1 MRRQRSVS
9 FYADTQEEY
18 MEELKNKKSI
28 SERRRCRSN
37 SYQLNNSNNKDI
49 SKNFEYLQK
58 KKFFQS
64 YDDLEIEQLG
74 VNSTYQLAKIENQDI
89 EDNEGGLIQ
98 KIKNINQL
106 FKQNNNN
113 SFFSNLT
120 PFSKNIIGKIGYKKN
135 KKNEKVYKRHR
146 SNPYN
151 YININNIN
159 NELANNINNEQENKD
174 EKDSD
179 EKDSDEK
186 NFISGIGHRSY
197 QMRYLGLKNPHE
209 DSVIEKRERIN
220 SIIENSDKNEETSF
234 MDNLNIN
241 ELSNTQMKGNENY
254 QSSDSDINI
263 KENSEIV
270 YYDNPNE
277 ENEEIE
283 LKKEN
288 SLNSYENSGDE
299 FELKSEKSF
308 ENSSKKDDKSNRKYT
323 FDIKAFIPNS
333 GDNKDEGNK
342 DSDQLKALQN
352 FISNNEFLS
361 KNIDYV
367 DEHLKFLISGT
378 DALSKKI
385 FLNQLLNTK
394 INHEEHTSESINI
407 TKKVIKLLGDYIKLE
422 LYEENC
428 NLCYSHMLLTYVDF
442 SDGIILII
450 NSENTSSAKYIYD
463 VIDKLKYKIN
473 KDRRHFSTIL
483 MCFHIIKEDKK
494 EIQNILDLK
503 EINHDIY
510 DILNKIYEDFEISP
524 NYINIDLN
532 NHKFKNEKFK
542 FIINKFLSLS
552 YLKKERKRMPK
563 DTKKTHKR
571 GMTGL

>member
-179 EKDSDEK
+179 EKDSDE
-186 NFISGIGHRSY
+186 
-197 QMRYLGLKNPHE
+197 
-209 DSVIEKRERIN
+209 
-220 SIIENSDKNEETSF
+220 
-234 MDNLNIN
+234 
-241 ELSNTQMKGNENY
+241 
-254 QSSDSDINI
+254 
-263 KENSEIV
+263 
-270 YYDNPNE
+270 

-323 FDIKAFIPNS
+323 FDIKTFIPNS

-483 MCFHIIKEDKK
+483 ICFHIIKEDKK